1 MLLPNSLSGLGDDLL
16 FLASTLRKNDLFSLF
31 AKEILFTYIAY
42 ALAFP
47 FVGGWFLFSYA
58 IVYYFSEVISTTILL
73 GLCVGIF
80 LGSETLLIVCI
91 QVRTS
96 ICKKLEKLL
105 GTKVDDDISLK
116 KLANI
121 IQKNQQAM
129 KKEN

>member
-1 MLLPNSLSGLGDDLL
+1 
-16 FLASTLRKNDLFSLF
+16 
-31 AKEILFTYIAY
+31 
-42 ALAFP
+42 
-47 FVGGWFLFSYA
+47 A
-58 IVYYFSEVISTTILL
+58 IVYYFSEVISATILL